1 MEGIELSI
9 ETGNIDFAFVNSPAR
24 IALYD
29 DMLSSPRIIDVK
41 PAETGKL
48 SAEIYNQAQQLGGS
62 IPYTIISQ
70 VAENFIHASF
80 KEMVVSIFDSGNTI
94 RFTDQGPGIADKLKA
109 QQPGYSSATREM
121 KAYINGVG
129 SGLPIVREYLDTKH
143 GTIHIEDNMNS
154 GAVVTISLVDKES
167 AEGPAGETPPISSET
182 QIQQTP
188 NLQNSMYSQ
197 SQQSI
202 YNTQFMQAQQFEN
215 PVQPF
220 TDGKIIAKQQTFQ
233 QPAQQSTQP
242 YINPVDSQRSLQLI
256 LSSLSKREI
265 SIIYLFKNNDVWGI
279 TDISKETGI
288 PASSTSN
295 LLSKLEQMGILIKV
309 GKKRAL
315 SDLGEHILNFL

>member
-1 MEGIELSI
+1 M
-9 ETGNIDFAFVNSPAR
+9 NSPAR

-29 DMLSSPRIIDVK
+29 DMLSSPRIIDVN
-41 PAETGKL
+41 PAETGEFIGKL
-48 SAEIYNQAQQLGGS
+48 SAEIYNQAQQLGGA

-80 KEMVVSIFDSGNTI
+80 KEMVVSIFDGGNTI
-94 RFTDQGPGIADKLKA
+94 RFTDQGPGIADKAKA

-129 SGLPIVREYLDTKH
+129 SGLPIVREYLDTRH

-154 GAVVTISLVDKES
+154 GAVVTISLVDDPAKETDS
-167 AEGPAGETPPISSET
+167 TSEDQFAPQSS
-182 QIQQTP
+182 QVAQSIQQQDPMMMPGSPITP
-188 NLQNSMYSQ
+188 TAQIPQMNRSNLV
-197 SQQSI
+197 SQQI
-202 YNTQFMQAQQFEN
+202 PQQMDI
-215 PVQPF
+215 PVQNQIGAQNLVP
-220 TDGKIIAKQQTFQ
+220 QQITQPQFQ
-233 QPAQQSTQP
+233 QPMV
-242 YINPVDSQRSLQLI
+242 NPVDSQRSLQLI
-256 LSSLSKREI
+256 LSSLSKREL

-279 TDISKETGI
+279 TEISKETGI

-315 SDLGEHILNFL
+315 SDLGEHILNFI

>member
-1 MEGIELSI
+1 M
-9 ETGNIDFAFVNSPAR
+9 NSPAR

-29 DMLSSPRIIDVK
+29 DMLSSPRIIDVN
-41 PAETGKL
+41 PAETGEFIGKL
-48 SAEIYNQAQQLGGS
+48 SAEIYNQAQQLGGA

-80 KEMVVSIFDSGNTI
+80 KEMVVSIFDGGNTI
-94 RFTDQGPGIADKLKA
+94 RFTDQGPGIADKTKA

-129 SGLPIVREYLDTKH
+129 SGLPIVREYLDTRH

-154 GAVVTISLVDKES
+154 GAVVTISLVDDPAKETDFTS
-167 AEGPAGETPPISSET
+167 EDQFASRSSQVAQTMQQQDPMMMPGSLITPT
-182 QIQQTP
+182 AQIPQMNGS
-188 NLQNSMYSQ
+188 NLV
-197 SQQSI
+197 SQQI
-202 YNTQFMQAQQFEN
+202 PQQMDI
-215 PVQPF
+215 PVQNQIGAQNLVP
-220 TDGKIIAKQQTFQ
+220 QQMTQPQFQ
-233 QPAQQSTQP
+233 QPMV
-242 YINPVDSQRSLQLI
+242 NPVDSQRSLQLI
-256 LSSLSKREI
+256 LSSLSKREL

-279 TDISKETGI
+279 TEISKETGI

-315 SDLGEHILNFL
+315 SDLGEHILNFI

>member
-1 MEGIELSI
+1 MEGIELST
-9 ETGNIDFAFVNSPAR
+9 ETGHIDFAFVNSPAR

-41 PAETGKL
+41 PAETGEFIGKL

-80 KEMVVSIFDSGNTI
+80 KEMVISIFDSGNTI

-167 AEGPAGETPPISSET
+167 AEGPAGETPPISSAT

-202 YNTQFMQAQQFEN
+202 YNAQFIQAQQFEN

-220 TDGKIIAKQQTFQ
+220 ADGMIITEQQTFQ

-279 TDISKETGI
+279 T
-288 PASSTSN
+288 ASSTSN